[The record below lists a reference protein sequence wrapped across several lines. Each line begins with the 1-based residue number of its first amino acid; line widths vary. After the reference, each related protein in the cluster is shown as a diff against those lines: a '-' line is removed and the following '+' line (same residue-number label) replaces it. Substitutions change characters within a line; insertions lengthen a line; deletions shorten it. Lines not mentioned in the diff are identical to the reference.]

1 MNITQIY
8 DVFKKSEGLS
18 TDTRS
23 IKDNQIFL
31 ALKGDSFDGNQYAD
45 YALSKGASYAIVD
58 DQNVVKDDRY
68 ILVMDTL
75 HTLQNLANYH
85 RNQFDIPVFA
95 MTGSNGKTTTKE
107 LLAAVLEK
115 KFNLSYTKGN
125 LNNHIGVPLTLLD
138 VTEQSEFALV
148 EMGANKIG
156 DIRELCAIANPTHG
170 LVTNVGIAHLEG
182 FGSFEGVVKTK
193 TELYDFLINKDAITF
208 YNDEETILKENV
220 ARSKSKIAFQDQHNK
235 WDVSSDGTHGLVIS
249 NGVDEI
255 VLRLTGSYNVSNV
268 AAAICVCNYFGV
280 PFESIK
286 ERLEQYEPT
295 NNRSEVKQV
304 GSNTVI
310 MDAYNAN
317 PSSMK
322 VAIENLSSKGGD
334 KLVLL
339 GDMFELG
346 KYADAAHK
354 EVVKQIEGFGIKG
367 FLIGEE
373 FVKASLDSSLVT
385 AFQTKKEFLDFL
397 KGVKIKNHTILVKG
411 SRGMALENLIDSVFE

>member
-8 DVFKKSEGLS
+8 DVFKRSEGLS

-23 IKDNQIFL
+23 VKDNQIFL
-31 ALKGDSFDGNQYAD
+31 ALKGDSFDGNQYAE
-45 YALSKGASYAIVD
+45 YALNKGASYAIVD
-58 DQNVVKDDRY
+58 DEKVVKDKRY

-85 RNQFDIPVFA
+85 RNLFDIPVFA

-115 KFNLSYTKGN
+115 KFNLAYTKGN

-138 VTEQSEFALV
+138 INEQSEFALV

-170 LVTNVGIAHLEG
+170 LVTNVGIAHLQG

-193 TELYDFLINKDAITF
+193 TELYDFLINKNAPTF
-208 YNDEETILKENV
+208 YNSEEAILRENV
-220 ARSKSKIAFQDQHNK
+220 SRSNIQIAFQDTNK
-235 WDVSSDGTHGLVIS
+235 KWTVSTDSVHGLAITDGGANQIS
-249 NGVDEI
+249 
-255 VLRLTGSYNVSNV
+255 LKLTGSYNVSNI
-268 AAAICVCNYFGV
+268 AAAICVGTYFGV
-280 PFESIK
+280 SFESVK
-286 ERLEQYEPT
+286 KGLECYEPN
-295 NNRSEVKQV
+295 NNRSEIKQL
-304 GSNTVI
+304 GSNAVI

-322 VAIENLSSKGGD
+322 VAIENLSSKDGD

-346 KYADAAHK
+346 DYAKSAHID
-354 EVVKQIEGFGIKG
+354 VIKQLEGFGIKG
-367 FLIGEE
+367 YLIGEE
-373 FVKASLDSSLVT
+373 FVKASLDSSSIK
-385 AFQTKKEFLDFL
+385 AFKTKEAFVYFLQ
-397 KGVKIKNHTILVKG
+397 GVKIKNHTVLVKG
-411 SRGMALENLIDSVFE
+411 SRGMALESLVDSIF